1 LKRFHIEVSDQQK
14 ALKVDPRQLCR
25 TVRFVLRQQDVA
37 AATVSI
43 VLVDNVAIRRLKA
56 RYFGRRVVTDVIS
69 FDLRDESESSGGAQT
84 VDCEIVV
91 NAQRALA
98 VATRSGR
105 DPRAELHL
113 YVVHGLLH
121 QSGYD
126 DISARKAKAMHER
139 EDQLLNALGFGSV
152 FHEKR

>member
-14 ALKVDPRQLCR
+14 ALKVDPRQLRR
-25 TVRFVLRQQDVA
+25 TVRFVLRQQCVA

-43 VLVDNVAIRRLKA
+43 VLVDNAVIRRLKA

-69 FDLRDESESSGGAQT
+69 FDLRDEPCSFREALA

-91 NAQRALA
+91 NAQRAA
-98 VATRSGR
+98 MVAARSAR
-105 DPRAELHL
+105 DPWAELNL
-113 YVVHGLLH
+113 YAVHGLLH
-121 QSGYD
+121 QLGYD
-126 DISARKAKAMHER
+126 DISVRKARAMHER
-139 EDQLLNALGFGSV
+139 EDQLLCALGFGSV